1 MDRVKMSLC
10 PSCTECPEVAVVRE
24 GGEVRIGEAGNL
36 TVLKK
41 EAWNTLVDLIQSGRL
56 SKL

>member
-10 PSCTECPEVAVVRE
+10 PMCTECPEVEVVRE

-41 EAWNTLVDLIQSGRL
+41 EAWNTLVDLIQSGQL

>member
-10 PSCTECPEVAVVRE
+10 PSCTECPEVEVVRE

-41 EAWNTLVDLIQSGRL
+41 EAWNTLVDLIQSGWL

>member
-1 MDRVKMSLC
+1 MNHVKMSLC
-10 PSCTECPEVAVVRE
+10 PGCTACPEVEVVGE

-36 TVLKK
+36 AVLNK

-56 SKL
+56 TRL

>member
-1 MDRVKMSLC
+1 METTRKATTVS
-10 PSCTECPEVAVVRE
+10 PEVEVVKE

-41 EAWNTLVDLIQSGRL
+41 EAWNTLIDLIQSRRL
-56 SKL
+56 AKL